1 MSVQAINRVIILDMF
16 LKSLYGKN
24 QAQIDSRKE
33 FILTLSTGSRPS
45 TWQTASHRK
54 NFDMIGNW
62 LYKELNRCGDTIRNS
77 ERRCDLYLERRAL
90 LEPANFKRLWENAWE
105 NQVCAITGTFL
116 NFWLGET
123 KILTNEYLVKTYGEP
138 GISPS
143 LERTDPNKGYT
154 IDNIEIISSF
164 ENIGRNQGVNFQ
176 RLRQERKCLN
186 SIKAI
191 GA

>member
-1 MSVQAINRVIILDMF
+1 MSVQAVNRVKILDMF

-45 TWQTASHRK
+45 TWQTANHRN

-62 LYKELNRCGDTIRNS
+62 LHKELNRCGDTIRNS
-77 ERRCDLYLERRAL
+77 ERRCELYLERRAL
-90 LEPANFKRLWENAWE
+90 LEPANFKRLWENAYH
-105 NQVCAITGTFL
+105 NQACAITGTLL
-116 NFWLGET
+116 NFGLGET